1 MTFVVILMCDSTFFF
16 FFLMI
21 RRPPR
26 STRTD
31 TLFPYTTLFRSYF
44 FQLPDGRIF
53 FAVPYERDFTLI
65 GTTDRDQDSPERPPA
80 ASDEEIRYLC
90 DAANQYFAQ
99 SIGPEDVVWS
109 YAGVRPL
116 VDDGSGKPE
125 AATRGYSLELYRK
138 SVG

>member
-1 MTFVVILMCDSTFFF
+1 MM
-16 FFLMI
+16 

-26 STRTD
+26 SHRTD
-31 TLFPYTTLFRSYF
+31 TLLPYTTPFRS
-44 FQLPDGRIF
+44 IF
-53 FAVPYERDFTLI
+53 FAVHYERDFTLFV
-65 GTTDRDQDSPERPPA
+65 TTDRDQDSPERPPA

-125 AATRGYSLELYRK
+125 AATRGYRLAPDGGAGEAVLLLVLGGDRKGVVEGK
-138 SVG
+138 SV